1 MRGLCCLPLIALLL
15 LAALHGQTVNQPPPQ
30 NARQALLEM
39 FLSKDPAQFEKHL
52 FNATRQTLIRKGD
65 NPATSLVGRIAS
77 LGQELQTASERLETF
92 ETGPILLISEN
103 RNGRDKIDVTVERD
117 VLLGDEDEIELS
129 IHPYKD
135 GQPEPWPVVPRLIF
149 SMKQEKEIWK
159 LSEVTLS
166 AHAPLAD
173 PEYLKNIRK
182 LLNQED
188 ENRAMMS
195 VNALLVAETAYADR
209 NPTRGYTC
217 ALVDLSNRDDR
228 GSNSLVTPELASGQ
242 ANGYVFAI
250 NGCDGPPATKF
261 RVGAVPADADAG
273 MRTFCADQ
281 SGTLRFSTDGSA
293 KNCLRSGQPVP

>member
-1 MRGLCCLPLIALLL
+1 MRGLCCLLLIALVLP
-15 LAALHGQTVNQPPPQ
+15 AALHGQTVNQPPPQ

-39 FLSKDPAQFEKHL
+39 FLSKDPAKFERHL

-77 LGQELQTASERLETF
+77 LGQELQAVSEHLETF
-92 ETGPILLISEN
+92 ETGPTLLISEN
-103 RNGRDKIDVTVERD
+103 RNGRDKIEVTVESD
-117 VLLGDEDEIELS
+117 VLLGEEDEIELS

-135 GQPEPWPVVPRLIF
+135 GQPEAWPVVPRLIF

-182 LLNQED
+182 LLNEED
-188 ENRAMMS
+188 EIRAITS
-195 VNALLVAETAYADR
+195 VNALVVAEKAYADGH
-209 NPTRGYTC
+209 PTLGYTC
-217 ALVDLSNRDDR
+217 ALVDL
-228 GSNSLVTPELASGQ
+228 GSKGGLYSMVGPELASGQ

-250 NGCDGPPATKF
+250 TGCDGPPATKF
-261 RVGAVPADADAG
+261 RVGAVPSDPDAG

-293 KNCLRSGQPVP
+293 KNCLRSGQPIQ